1 MKLLLAVVTTIAVAV
16 APAYPLAAW
25 ADHQS
30 GAQDDHQ
37 KAAGRDEDRDRD
49 RGAVKEQ
56 DQRQI
61 QQGEDEL
68 RKNGQAAEQKVPA
81 GQQQISGK
89 VQSAQG
95 DTIVVKTDDDRT
107 ITVNIAQVDP
117 KIREV
122 VRVNESITVLGVLS
136 GNQMVAHVIQGGT
149 SGETSGS
156 ALPRDAT
163 DGAKDKPGDLKK
175 DGLDKQDDSTKK

>member
-25 ADHQS
+25 ADHRS
-30 GAQDDHQ
+30 GAQDDRQ
-37 KAAGRDEDRDRD
+37 KGGRDEDRDRD

-61 QQGEDEL
+61 QRGEDQL
-68 RKNGQAAEQKVPA
+68 RDKGQAAEPKVPA
-81 GQQQISGK
+81 DQQQISGK

-95 DTIVVKTDDDRT
+95 DTIVVKTDDGRT
-107 ITVNIAQVDP
+107 ITVNIAQIDP

-136 GNQMVAHVIQGGT
+136 GNQMVAYVIQGGT
-149 SGETSGS
+149 SGEASGS

-163 DGAKDKPGDLKK
+163 DGAKDKPDELKK
-175 DGLDKQDDSTKK
+175 DGLDKQDGSTKK